1 MAWQLIIISAISLTY
16 GLAVGYN
23 FCNFVN
29 LNIIFVIVGASDL
42 FEKKSCKF
50 SRINLH
56 KQ

>member
-23 FCNFVN
+23 FVN

-42 FEKKSCKF
+42 FEKKRLQIF
-50 SRINLH
+50 AD
-56 KQ
+56 